1 MPILMRRVGETLR
14 IGDEVAVTILSV
26 KGHQVRT
33 GIDAPQEIQGVK
45 SWSIERRRAR
55 RWPEQGCLVL

>member
-14 IGDEVAVTILSV
+14 IGDEVAVSILSV

-33 GIDAPQEIQGVK
+33 GIDAPQEIQVLREELVDRAGA
-45 SWSIERRRAR
+45 EREV
-55 RWPEQGCLVL
+55 WPEQA